1 VWVGELD
8 GAVIGWVE
16 MDGDRLRGMYVRPD
30 LSGRGLGSA
39 LLAHA
44 EKRIAS
50 DGHRAV
56 YLSASWNAEPF
67 YFRYGYQ
74 ALAARPMVKHLI

>member
-1 VWVGELD
+1 MSVGEFD

-16 MDGDRLRGMYVRPD
+16 IDGDRLRGMYVRPD

-50 DGHRAV
+50 DGHRDLVVANM
-56 YLSASWNAEPF
+56 S
-67 YFRYGYQ
+67 
-74 ALAARPMVKHLI
+74 